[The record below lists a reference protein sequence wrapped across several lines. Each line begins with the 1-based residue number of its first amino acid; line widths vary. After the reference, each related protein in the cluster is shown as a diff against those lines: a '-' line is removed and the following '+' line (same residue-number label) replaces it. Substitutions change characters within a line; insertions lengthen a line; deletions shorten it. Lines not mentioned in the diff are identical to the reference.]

1 MSSTASPRISVC
13 IPTFNGAN
21 TIEETVNSV
30 LGQSISE
37 IELIICDDG
46 STDQTIQRLATFSD
60 ARLKIYHLEKL
71 ESATDNWNRA
81 LGFCSGEFIKVMG
94 QDDILYP
101 NCLETELLALAKFN
115 FLEPTFVYSR
125 RNIILENGT
134 RIKIPRPFNNNR
146 IRPSDSRRLLRGVIR
161 SGRNPIGEPVA
172 VTFRRDA
179 VLMTEGFRGSYVI
192 DLDMWFQLLMLGP
205 AIKVNHVLTAFRVS
219 HNSWSFRLRRIQAR
233 ETIELYDKI
242 AAASLIDDLG
252 LSVFIGKQMAHLM
265 QFLRRA
271 FLFTLWIHQNR
282 LLSTL
287 YFLKRYPQRDP
298 G

>member
-1 MSSTASPRISVC
+1 MC

-21 TIEETVNSV
+21 TIAETVNSV
-30 LGQSISE
+30 LGQSISD

-46 STDQTIQRLATFSD
+46 STDQTMERLATFSD
-60 ARLKIYHLEKL
+60 ARLKIYQLEKL

-115 FLEPTFVYSR
+115 FLEPAFVYSR

-134 RIKIPRPFNNNR
+134 RVKIPRLFNNNR
-146 IRPSDSRRLLRGVIR
+146 IRPSDSRKLLRSVIR

-192 DLDMWFQLLMLGP
+192 DLDMWFQLLMLSP
-205 AIKVNHVLTAFRVS
+205 AIKVNNVLTAFRVS
-219 HNSWSFRLRRIQAR
+219 HNSWSFRLRKIQAR
-233 ETIELYDKI
+233 ETIELYDKM

-252 LSVFIGKQMAHLM
+252 LSVFIGKQMAHIM

-282 LLSTL
+282 SLSTL
-287 YFLKRYPQRDP
+287 YFLKRYRQRDP

>member
-1 MSSTASPRISVC
+1 MC

-30 LGQSISE
+30 LGQSISD

-46 STDQTIQRLATFSD
+46 STDQTMERLATLSD
-60 ARLKIYHLEKL
+60 ARLKIYQLEKL
-71 ESATDNWNRA
+71 ESAT
-81 LGFCSGEFIKVMG
+81 G

-115 FLEPTFVYSR
+115 FLEPAFVYSR

-134 RIKIPRPFNNNR
+134 RVKIPRLFNNNR
-146 IRPSDSRRLLRGVIR
+146 IRPSDSRKLLRSVIR

-192 DLDMWFQLLMLGP
+192 DLDMWFQLLMLSP
-205 AIKVNHVLTAFRVS
+205 AIKVNNVLTAFRVS
-219 HNSWSFRLRRIQAR
+219 HNSWSFRLRKIQAR
-233 ETIELYDKI
+233 ETIELYDKM

-252 LSVFIGKQMAHLM
+252 LSVFIGKQMAHIM

-282 LLSTL
+282 SLSTL
-287 YFLKRYPQRDP
+287 YFLKRYRQRDP